1 MLISPR
7 SIPSQQ
13 ANNEQL
19 THSIGT
25 SPLSEKRTY
34 SWVFLNTHPWVI
46 FGTHSWVTFHTY
58 PWVSKATHEWVL
70 FCVHIGWFTGG
81 VYSFMLLDIAKRE
94 RNQPA
99 KLPQV
104 KVC

>member
-70 FCVHIGWFTGG
+70 FEVCAWA
-81 VYSFMLLDIAKRE
+81 YSESHSIASFYMGIAK
-94 RNQPA
+94 
-99 KLPQV
+99 
-104 KVC
+104 

>member
-1 MLISPR
+1 MSN
-7 SIPSQQ
+7 SY
-13 ANNEQL
+13 
-19 THSIGT
+19 T
-25 SPLSEKRTY
+25 PLEFHPFAQKRTY
-34 SWVFLNTHPWVI
+34 SWVAFDTHPWVI
-46 FGTHSWVTFHTY
+46 FGTHPWVTFHTY